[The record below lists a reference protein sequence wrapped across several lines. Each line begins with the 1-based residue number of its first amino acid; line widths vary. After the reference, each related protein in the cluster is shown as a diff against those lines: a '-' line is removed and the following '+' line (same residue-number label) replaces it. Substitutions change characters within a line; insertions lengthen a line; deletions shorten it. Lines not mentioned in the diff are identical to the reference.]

1 MGGEFVGDDAGAH
14 VFFVGQ
20 AEMLFR
26 GHVAEH
32 GCAVPAD
39 VGRAYARGDVV
50 VAGCDIGNERAEGVE
65 RRFKAVLQLFG
76 HVFFDALQRYMAGA
90 FDHDLYV
97 VFPRFSGQFAQGVQF
112 GKLRFVVGIGNAA
125 GAQAVAEA
133 ERHVVGFH
141 DFADFVEMRVEEV
154 FPMVGKAPFRHD
166 GAAARYDA
174 GEAVGRHRHIAQQYA
189 CVQGEIVHA
198 LFCLLD

>member
-1 MGGEFVGDDAGAH
+1 M
-14 VFFVGQ
+14 
-20 AEMLFR
+20 
-26 GHVAEH
+26 
-32 GCAVPAD
+32 
-39 VGRAYARGDVV
+39 AR
-50 VAGCDIGNERAEGVE
+50 
-65 RRFKAVLQLFG
+65 
-76 HVFFDALQRYMAGA
+76 A

-97 VFPRFSGQFAQGVQF
+97 VFPCFGSQFAQGVQL
-112 GKLRFVVGIGNAA
+112 GELGFVVGIGNTA

-141 DFADFVEMRVEEV
+141 DFADFVEMCVEEV
-154 FPMVGKAPFRHD
+154 FLMMGKAPFRHN

-174 GEAVGRHRHIAQQYA
+174 CEAIGRHRYIAQQYA

>member
-14 VFFVGQ
+14 VFFIRQ

-26 GHVAEH
+26 GNVAEH
-32 GCAVPAD
+32 GCVVPAD
-39 VGRAYARGDVV
+39 IGCAYARSDVV
-50 VAGCDIGNERAEGVE
+50 VAGGDVGNERAEGVE

-76 HVFFDALQRYMAGA
+76 HIFFDALQRYMAGA
-90 FDHDLYV
+90 FDHHLYV
-97 VFPRFSGQFAQGVQF
+97 MLPRFGGQFAQSVQL
-112 GKLRFVVGIGNAA
+112 GELGFVVGIGNTA

-141 DFADFVEMRVEEV
+141 NFADFVEVRVEEV
-154 FPMVGKAPFRHD
+154 FLMMGEAPFRHD
-166 GAAARYDA
+166 GTAARYDA